1 MKLLI
6 SEFEKEAKKIVVSH
20 TRTYKDEQAKEN
32 EKVKEN
38 LKKLNESIEKTTLGD
53 ILKEKIE
60 KKKGE

>member
-1 MKLLI
+1 
-6 SEFEKEAKKIVVSH
+6 VSH